1 MKLINSVK
9 TAGAASEAVLEAV
22 EAAGKEI
29 KGEEHFNC
37 EARTF

>member
-22 EAAGKEI
+22 EAAEK
-29 KGEEHFNC
+29 
-37 EARTF
+37 